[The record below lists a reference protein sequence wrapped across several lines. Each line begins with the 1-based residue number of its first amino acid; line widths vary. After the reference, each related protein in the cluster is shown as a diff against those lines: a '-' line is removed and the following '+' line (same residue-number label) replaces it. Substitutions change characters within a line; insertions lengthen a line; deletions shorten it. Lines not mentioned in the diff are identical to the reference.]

1 MLGANLMMISFTTSK
16 TTYNHIKRIYIEKK
30 KAKVSKKLVKR
41 QKNNQK
47 IKAFVQNEKLSIK
60 QKQFNEE
67 KKPLEVILEQN
78 ESEESS

>member
-1 MLGANLMMISFTTSK
+1 MMISFTTSK

-30 KAKVSKKLVKR
+30 NAKVSKKLVER

-60 QKQFNEE
+60 QKQINEE
-67 KKPLEVILEQN
+67 KKPLEVIYEQN